1 MDLSHVQCF
10 QCHQFGH
17 YASNCPVPYDKIIQM
32 QAAPDSTEQS
42 DGPENE
48 LYHVQFG
55 VMATTNLSL
64 QSTVLK
70 TWICLDTFYGCRR

>member
-1 MDLSHVQCF
+1 MH
-10 QCHQFGH
+10 
-17 YASNCPVPYDKIIQM
+17 
-32 QAAPDSTEQS
+32 AAPDSTEQS

-48 LYHVQFG
+48 LDHVQFG

-70 TWICLDTFYGCRR
+70 TWIRLDTFYGCRR